1 MTLSRY
7 LKYIFNIKRGSDED
21 TTIDEISGSVDLK
34 GVNIWL
40 LFCSAIL
47 TCIGL
52 DTNSV
57 AVIIG
62 GMLISP
68 LMYPILGIGL
78 SIGIN
83 DTNLFFRSIKSLSF
97 AVLISLITSFIYF
110 KFTPLG
116 DATSELLARTSPTL
130 LDVLV
135 AFFGGVAGII
145 SISRI
150 KKTSAIPG
158 VAIATALMPPLCS
171 TGFGLAINSWNI
183 SGGAFYL
190 FFINAVFISIS
201 TYLIV
206 KLLNFS
212 LKSYINKVYEKR
224 VKVFMA
230 ILLIITLAPSI
241 YFLYTVYQKSQINHV
256 IKDNIIVSM
265 ITPEREIIKWN
276 IRETDSVNSVNIF
289 YAGKKINEA
298 DETKYNE
305 ILKNSGLNNF
315 KINLVSI
322 NISKDEI
329 KQVSEEITREM
340 LKTIE
345 FNAKTSEPIIEDVL
359 LKEIYSEIKLVF
371 PEITEFS
378 IGEQYQMKNEITDSL
393 DATNKDSLMTDTL
406 KTLFIKFDPAVTTD
420 TKSIIKER
428 ITSFIKSKLNSD
440 SLLVIEN

>member
-7 LKYIFNIKRGSDED
+7 LKYIFNIKRGSDEA
-21 TTIDEISGSVDLK
+21 TTIDEITSSVDLK

-52 DTNSV
+52 DTNSA

-83 DTNLFFRSIKSLSF
+83 DSNVFSRSIKSLFF
-97 AVLISLITSFIYF
+97 AVIITLITSFIYF

-171 TGFGLAINSWNI
+171 TGYGFSLGSFNI
-183 SGGAFYL
+183 YGGAFYL

-206 KLLNFS
+206 KFLRFP
-212 LKSYINKVYEKR
+212 LKSYMDKIYEKR
-224 VKVFMA
+224 VKIYMA
-230 ILLIITLAPSI
+230 VVLFITLLPSI
-241 YFLYTVYQKSQINHV
+241 YFLYTVYQKSQVNHV
-256 IKDNIIVSM
+256 INDNIIVSM
-265 ITPEREIIKWN
+265 ITPDREIIKWN
-276 IRETDSVNSVNIF
+276 IRETDSVKSINIF
-289 YAGKKINEA
+289 YAGKRITDSDKKIYDN
-298 DETKYNE
+298 
-305 ILKNSGLNNF
+305 ILINSGLVDF
-315 KINLVSI
+315 KINLVPI
-322 NISKDEI
+322 NVSKDEI
-329 KQVSEEITREM
+329 QQVSEDITREM

-345 FNAKTSEPIIEDVL
+345 FNAKSPELVTENNL
-359 LKEIYSEIKLVF
+359 LKETYSEIQLVF
-371 PEITEFS
+371 PEIEEFS
-378 IGEQYQMKNEITDSL
+378 IGEQYKILNDTLNISD
-393 DATNKDSLMTDTL
+393 KDTLRTDTL
-406 KTLFIKFDPAVTTD
+406 KTIFVRFSSEVN
-420 TKSIIKER
+420 KSNKIVIKER
-428 ITSFIKSKLNSD
+428 MKAFVKNKLNSD
-440 SLLVIEN
+440 SLIIVEN

>member
-7 LKYIFNIKRGSDED
+7 LKYIFNIKRGSDEE
-21 TTIDEISGSVDLK
+21 TTITEITGSVDLK

-52 DTNSV
+52 DTNSA

-68 LMYPILGIGL
+68 LMFPILGIGL

-83 DTNLFFRSIKSLSF
+83 DSNVFSRSIKSLSF
-97 AVLISLITSFIYF
+97 AVIITLISSFIYF

-171 TGFGLAINSWNI
+171 TGYGLSLGSFNI
-183 SGGAFYL
+183 YGGAFYL

-206 KLLNFS
+206 KLLRFP
-212 LKSYINKVYEKR
+212 LKSYMNKAYEKKVKVY
-224 VKVFMA
+224 MA
-230 ILLIITLAPSI
+230 IVLIIALFPSI
-241 YFLYTVYQKSQINHV
+241 YFLYTVYQKSQINH
-256 IKDNIIVSM
+256 IINDNIIVSM

-276 IRETDSVNSVNIF
+276 IRETDSVNSINIF
-289 YAGKKINEA
+289 YAGRRINDVDKK
-298 DETKYNE
+298 KYNE
-305 ILKNSGLNNF
+305 ILINSGLDNF
-315 KINLVSI
+315 KINLVPI
-322 NISKDEI
+322 NVSKDEI
-329 KQVSEEITREM
+329 KQVSEDITREM

-345 FNAKTSEPIIEDVL
+345 LNAKSSEPVIENNL
-359 LKEIYSEIKLVF
+359 LREIYNEIKLVF
-371 PEITEFS
+371 PEIEEFS
-378 IGEQYQMKNEITDSL
+378 IGEQYKVQDDTVNVN
-393 DATNKDSLMTDTL
+393 NKDSLKTDTL
-406 KTLFIKFDPAVTTD
+406 KTLFVKFNSSVNIANKNT
-420 TKSIIKER
+420 IKER
-428 ITSFIKSKLNSD
+428 ITAFIKNKLNSD
-440 SLLVIEN
+440 SLIVIEN

>member
-21 TTIDEISGSVDLK
+21 TTIQEITSSVDLK
-34 GVNIWL
+34 GVNLWL

-52 DTNSV
+52 DTNSA

-83 DTNLFFRSIKSLSF
+83 DTGLFSRSIKSLSL
-97 AVLISLITSFIYF
+97 AVLITLITSFTYF

-150 KKTSAIPG
+150 NKTSAIPG

-171 TGFGLAINSWNI
+171 TGYGLSLGSFNI
-183 SGGAFYL
+183 YGGAFYL

-206 KLLNFS
+206 KLLRFP
-212 LKSYINKVYEKR
+212 LKSYMNKAYEKR
-224 VKVFMA
+224 VKLYMA
-230 ILLIITLAPSI
+230 IMLVIALVPSI

-256 IKDNIIVSM
+256 INDNIIVSM

-276 IRETDSVNSVNIF
+276 IRETDSVNSINIF
-289 YAGKKINEA
+289 YAGRRINDVDKK
-298 DETKYNE
+298 KYNE
-305 ILKNSGLNNF
+305 ILINSGLDNF
-315 KINLVSI
+315 KINLVPI
-322 NISKDEI
+322 NVSKDEI
-329 KQVSEEITREM
+329 KQVSEDITREM

-345 FNAKTSEPIIEDVL
+345 LNAKSSEPVIENNL
-359 LKEIYSEIKLVF
+359 LREIYNEIKLVF
-371 PEITEFS
+371 PEIEEFS
-378 IGEQYQMKNEITDSL
+378 IGEQYKVQDDTLNVN
-393 DATNKDSLMTDTL
+393 NKDSLKTDTL
-406 KTLFIKFDPAVTTD
+406 KTLFVKFNSSVNAANKNT
-420 TKSIIKER
+420 IKER
-428 ITSFIKSKLNSD
+428 ITAFIKNKLNSD
-440 SLLVIEN
+440 SLIVIEN